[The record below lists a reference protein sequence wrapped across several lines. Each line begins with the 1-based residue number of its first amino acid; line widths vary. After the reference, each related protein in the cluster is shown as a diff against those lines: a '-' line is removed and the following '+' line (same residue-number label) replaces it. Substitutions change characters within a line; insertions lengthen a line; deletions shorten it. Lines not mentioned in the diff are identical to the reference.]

1 MSRKLIDSDVVA
13 SIIVPC
19 YNYGQFVGEA
29 ISSILEQDF
38 RGFELIVVDDGS
50 NDDSV
55 QVIEDVL
62 EKYKGKSKTIDAF
75 LIKQTNR
82 GVSSAINAGVK
93 VSRGQYIL
101 THDADD
107 IMCRG
112 RIKRQVQFLKQNPQV
127 GCVGGKTER
136 IDVNGRLE
144 CTDKKNRNDTV
155 KYYDFDYVLTNA
167 FVVGG
172 GVAAFPK
179 MALIDAGGYDENIG
193 IQDFQITLKIAFS
206 GRSIAMLPD
215 VVALYRNHENSLSKK
230 VKFEHCEDLKAIEP
244 YHEHDGH
251 DAARRSLIVK
261 ALKDSSINDKRFAL
275 KLFFQIPLRLWN
287 RKVLRRLRHFVFKWN

>member
-1 MSRKLIDSDVVA
+1 MSRKSIGSDIVA

-19 YNYGQFVGEA
+19 YNYGKFVGEA

-38 RGFELIVVDDGS
+38 HSFELIVVDDGS

-55 QVIEDVL
+55 QVIESVL
-62 EKYKGKSKTIDAF
+62 GKYKGKSKAIDAF

-82 GVSSAINAGVK
+82 GVSSAINAGLK

-112 RIKRQVQFLKQNPQV
+112 RIERQIQFLRKNPQV

-136 IDVNGRLE
+136 IDVNGKLE
-144 CTDKKNRNDTV
+144 SANKKNRNDAV
-155 KYYDFDYVLTNA
+155 QYYDFDYVLTNA

-179 MALIDAGGYDENIG
+179 MALMDAGGYDENIG
-193 IQDFQITLKIAFS
+193 IQDFQITLKVAFS
-206 GRSIAMLPD
+206 GRYIAMLPD
-215 VVALYRNHENSLSKK
+215 VVVLYRNHENSLSKK
-230 VKFEHCEDLKAIEP
+230 VRFEHCEDLKAIEP
-244 YHEHDGH
+244 YHEYDGYG
-251 DAARRSLIVK
+251 AARRNLIVK
-261 ALKDSSINDKRFAL
+261 ALKYSSIDDKSFAL
-275 KLFFQIPLRLWN
+275 RLFFKIPLRLWN
-287 RKVLRRLRHFVFKWN
+287 RKVLRRLRHFIFKWN